1 MATALE
7 TSMRCLTDIQRE
19 AANWDRGPLLVLAG
33 PGSGKTRVLTC
44 RVARLLDE
52 SPDQR
57 FRILA
62 LTFTNK
68 AAHEMSSRVT
78 TLVPGLE
85 ERVHIDTFHGFCAQV
100 LRQHGVH
107 LGIKPNFTIYS
118 RTSDRRAVLDDII
131 ADNSQKLRDEDRRLL
146 PLIDALKARL
156 VGPDDAER
164 RIAAREGPTGGKA
177 RHVGLVYGLYEEA
190 LHLANALDFNS
201 LIFKAHE
208 LFAYPAIARHYQ
220 AVYRYWL
227 IDEFQDTSGAQYA
240 LLRRMSAGSFVDLF
254 AVADDDQTIYEWNGA
269 SVARIRQF
277 ASDYSSRVI
286 QLPTNFRCPAQV
298 VEAANRLV
306 VYNAHRVASKLPAES
321 GQPGSGS
328 PDRPME
334 YRVFPTDEDEVAGV
348 AADIANLG
356 IRERGATAVLARNR
370 DLLESM
376 DCSLRDE
383 GVAAAML
390 MRRDDFLSPQMR
402 WLVACLKQIDRPLD
416 RHNMATLVDAF
427 GDFCPLPT
435 DFDEIVSRLAADGVA
450 YLKIWL
456 NALREAGVPPNV
468 SEAVDAVSDLA
479 AGVTKLYPSIKRVAA
494 NFASNDP
501 HDDLREDLN
510 AWRRLVREIRTTRGS
525 IPLDRFLQEL
535 ELRSKEP
542 ESAPGTVSL
551 ATIHGAKGLE
561 FETVHLIGM
570 AEGILPSWHSLKTG
584 AGDRSLEEERR
595 GCFVAITRTS
605 RRLILSTARSYKGW
619 PKKPSRF
626 LGEMGF
632 LGQAASPRNVGGKR

>member
-7 TSMRCLTDIQRE
+7 TSLRRLTDIQRE

-44 RVARLLDE
+44 RVARLLEE

-85 ERVHIDTFHGFCAQV
+85 ERAHIDTFHGFCAQV

-107 LGIKPNFTIYS
+107 LGIRPNFTIYS
-118 RTSDRRAVLDDII
+118 RMSDRRAVLDDVI
-131 ADNSQKLRDEDRRLL
+131 ANNSQELRDEDRQLL
-146 PLIDALKARL
+146 PLIDALKAQL
-156 VGPDDAER
+156 VGPDEAER
-164 RIAAREGPTGGKA
+164 RVAVRKGMTEEKA
-177 RHVGLVYGLYEEA
+177 RHVALVYALYEES

-201 LIFKAHE
+201 LILKAYE
-208 LFAYPAIARHYQ
+208 LFAHPAITRHYQ

-227 IDEFQDTSGAQYA
+227 IDEFQDTNGAQYA
-240 LLRRMSAGSFVDLF
+240 LLRRMSAGSFGDLF

-269 SVARIRQF
+269 NVARIRQF
-277 ASDYSSRVI
+277 ATDYSCRMI
-286 QLPTNFRCPAQV
+286 QLPTNFRCPPQV

-306 VYNAHRVASKLPAES
+306 VYNARRVASKVPAEP
-321 GQPGSGS
+321 GQPGSDS
-328 PDRPME
+328 PVRPME
-334 YRVFPTDEDEVAGV
+334 YRVFSTDEDEVAGI

-356 IRERGATAVLARNR
+356 IAERDATAVLARNR
-370 DLLESM
+370 ALLESM
-376 DCSLRDE
+376 DRSLRDE
-383 GVAAAML
+383 GVASAIL

-416 RHNMATLVDAF
+416 RHNMATLVDAY
-427 GDFCPLPT
+427 GGFCPLPT
-435 DFDEIVSRLAADGVA
+435 DFDEIVSRLEADGIA

-456 NALREAGVPPNV
+456 NALQEAGVPPDV
-468 SEAVDAVSDLA
+468 SEAVNAVSDLA
-479 AGVTKLYPSIKRVAA
+479 AGVTKLNPSIERVVGH
-494 NFASNDP
+494 FGSNDP
-501 HDDLREDLN
+501 HDDLVEDLS
-510 AWRRLVREIRTTRGS
+510 AWRRLVREIKKTRGS
-525 IPLDRFLQEL
+525 IPLDQFLQEL

-542 ESAPGTVSL
+542 SLARGTVSL

-561 FETVHLIGM
+561 FETVYLIGM
-570 AEGILPSWHSLKTG
+570 AEEILPSWHSVKTG

-595 GCFVAITRTS
+595 GCFVAITRTN
-605 RRLILSTARSYKGW
+605 RRLILSRARSYKGW

-626 LGEMGF
+626 LKEMG
-632 LGQAASPRNVGGKR
+632 LLEQTASRNDGRKR